1 MDTEITH
8 SIGSR
13 IVELRKA
20 LKKSQTDFAE
30 LLQTSIQTIGNIE
43 KNRTEPAFRNIQSL
57 AQAIPSLNLRWLI
70 FGQGKMLE
78 SAYQNQ
84 SEAGFLILQ
93 EKPAH
98 YESMGANKSETD
110 PTVAQLRREIELL
123 KGMVEDKE
131 TIIQLL
137 KKNQQ

>member
-1 MDTEITH
+1 MLIIDRILQLIENERITQADFCKKTKLNPATLSNTKKQNGFLKEN
-8 SIGSR
+8 SIR
-13 IVELRKA
+13 AVLA
-20 LKKSQTDFAE
+20 AYP
-30 LLQTSIQTIGNIE
+30 NI
-43 KNRTEPAFRNIQSL
+43 SW
-57 AQAIPSLNLRWLI
+57 RWLI
-70 FGQGKMLE
+70 FGEGEMWKKV
-78 SAYQNQ
+78 YQNQ
-84 SEAGFLILQ
+84 SEAGFLIQ